1 MVITWDRAGTMGMM
15 ITWSSVIMTVLCSGS
30 VLLIL
35 LVCTLYVCTLGTY
48 VMVFSTMM
56 ITWLRIVP
64 CILSRRRIVFSV
76 ATTGRVVVLI
86 WWYPIFFVSAH
97 FLWCLRVIQNI
108 GVRLSG
114 GGQEEDAGLLAVL
127 LCQNNGRNGGIWQSC
142 MSILAEKLTSILH
155 MHVQHVVH
163 IFVLMDIHLLIIFN
177 ALPNFVVKND
187 RC

>member
-1 MVITWDRAGTMGMM
+1 MMITWDRAGTMGMM
-15 ITWSSVIMTVLCSGS
+15 IIWPSVIMTVLCSGS

-35 LVCTLYVCTLGTY
+35 LVCTLSVCTLGTY

-56 ITWLRIVP
+56 STWLRIVLR
-64 CILSRRRIVFSV
+64 ILSRRRIVFSV

-97 FLWCLRVIQNI
+97 FLWCLLVIQNTS
-108 GVRLSG
+108 VRLSG
-114 GGQEEDAGLLAVL
+114 GGQEEDTGLLAVL

-155 MHVQHVVH
+155 MHVLHVVH
-163 IFVLMDIHLLIIFN
+163 IFVLMDIHLLIIFKCIVE
-177 ALPNFVVKND
+177 FC
-187 RC
+187 R